1 MKLGVSSYCFRGL
14 MASGEMDLIAV
25 LDWVA
30 KSPAGHLEI
39 AAMDGE
45 YYLER
50 DDVVRDTAKHADD
63 VGVPIVN
70 YLVSGDL
77 RTAEDKEIDPNAKTS
92 TVKTTSK
99 AAWLRRMTPALKW
112 AVSAKAPEPAA
123 PWRAATTSL
132 APRENCKNIRTK
144 TAALAPR
151 KPRKNRLPKG
161 QARKAPCRETLD

>member
-1 MKLGVSSYCFRGL
+1 MDELLSSDAETENPGTDNGEENPDAADPQEQNDSVDPHQAEDGQAVDGV
-14 MASGEMDLIAV
+14 
-25 LDWVA
+25 
-30 KSPAGHLEI
+30 
-39 AAMDGE
+39 
-45 YYLER
+45 
-50 DDVVRDTAKHADD
+50 T
-63 VGVPIVN
+63 
-70 YLVSGDL
+70 
-77 RTAEDKEIDPNAKTS
+77 EDKEIDPNAKTP